1 MDKKWSGGG
10 GGAVHQGRVRLSL
23 IDLFISC
30 KIRFLGLDQCYY
42 LALIVQFKVMHY
54 IMITKEKCLSC
65 VTLDP
70 RFVSHCGHFGVP
82 NWLIK
87 DLVVCKIVLG
97 RRYFLLCF
105 LYSDRPINFA
115 QTLIKKKSF
124 LFAVPTDPPISH
136 RPCNK

>member
-1 MDKKWSGGG
+1 MVGGG
-10 GGAVHQGRVRLSL
+10 GEAVHQGRVRLSL

-65 VTLDP
+65 VTLDRKVP
-70 RFVSHCGHFGVP
+70 GSSPICGHFGVP

-87 DLVVCKIVLG
+87 GLVVCKIVLG

-115 QTLIKKKSF
+115 QTLIQKKCF
-124 LFAVPTDPPISH
+124 LFAVPIDPPISH
-136 RPCNK
+136 RLCNK